1 MTRPK
6 TLLWLVAIML
16 LVASMAVAQTN
27 IPIDDFEILPFST
40 SQTGVGTVTDNL
52 PVPPPATGHVISTTR
67 HVTCTVFA
75 GGGTASAELTT
86 SGLENA
92 AALGVPANAQVT
104 FTYPLSPSGVDLTVG
119 GTVDRIEMDVRRI
132 GGGAAEVFCALSD
145 LSGGHLDDKSVPNSP
160 SYSVLTWSLTAFGS
174 VDLEDITEIQFG
186 FPDAAAYDVREIRLR
201 GASSTDI
208 SYELYEEATMT
219 PPLPTPPVEIGVFD
233 PSVNPLFDLDLA
245 ITQADAGFTPSL
257 QWGWTSVSALS
268 GQALH
273 GVLDWTDFAPFDATQ
288 LAFTV
293 EVSGGA
299 GGFFPE
305 LYPPDPIHGPEGVS
319 LVFPV
324 RVSDAPGGNV
334 LGTSEVWLTI
344 DPGSEQ
350 AQTAMEFVDVMVGT
364 PTARGGSWTDE
375 IEVSFLLLPGA
386 AGVETIWPILE
397 TRMWMDWSEAAV
409 VAVGDPVP
417 LDGAMASLTAAPSV
431 MRTDTRIRLPRA
443 LEREG
448 ALRIHD
454 IQGRR
459 VATLRAPAGATGVRW
474 DGRDDFGRTLPAGVY
489 LVRLEGA
496 RGNAAR
502 IVMVR

>member
-186 FPDAAAYDVREIRLR
+186 FPDAAAYDVREIRLPRSELDGHQLRALRR
-201 GASSTDI
+201 GDDDA
-208 SYELYEEATMT
+208 A
-219 PPLPTPPVEIGVFD
+219 V
-233 PSVNPLFDLDLA
+233 
-245 ITQADAGFTPSL
+245 ADAARRDRRLRSVGEPVVRPGSRHHAGGRRVHAEPSMGL
-257 QWGWTSVSALS
+257 DERVRVEWTGAARGS
-268 GQALH
+268 GLDGLRAVRCDAARVH
-273 GVLDWTDFAPFDATQ
+273 RGGVRG
-288 LAFTV
+288 
-293 EVSGGA
+293 S

-431 MRTDTRIRLPRA
+431 MRTDTRI
-443 LEREG
+443 
-448 ALRIHD
+448 
-454 IQGRR
+454 
-459 VATLRAPAGATGVRW
+459 
-474 DGRDDFGRTLPAGVY
+474 
-489 LVRLEGA
+489 
-496 RGNAAR
+496 
-502 IVMVR
+502 